1 MAINS
6 LSDLL
11 PLINSLT
18 MSLENLLERQLK
30 AMAVFQEILSDNS
43 SKKHG
48 KNLSKV
54 YSFICFSGDFMSE
67 SIEANRKLLNVLR
80 SSGKRNSKQSRRN
93 AAVAIAKA
101 SSP

>member
-43 SKKHG
+43 SKKHD

-54 YSFICFSGDFMSE
+54 YSFICSSGDFMSE
-67 SIEANRKLLNVLR
+67 SIEANKKLLNVLR
-80 SSGKRNSKQSRRN
+80 RGVK
-93 AAVAIAKA
+93 
-101 SSP
+101 